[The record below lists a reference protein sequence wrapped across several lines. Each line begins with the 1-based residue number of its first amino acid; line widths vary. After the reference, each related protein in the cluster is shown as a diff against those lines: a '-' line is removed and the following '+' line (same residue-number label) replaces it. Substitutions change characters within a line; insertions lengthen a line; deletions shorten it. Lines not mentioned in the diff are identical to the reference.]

1 MIKLHKIIFETIE
14 IQKKIRSKLSEND
27 FLEREL
33 KNEDDSSARY
43 EFLDGYIRDM
53 GYATATHEL
62 LVGNF
67 IYFLN
72 HFYRKLD
79 FKIYGSNRL
88 LYVEEYNRYFYPD
101 LQMVEGEPVYRD
113 YKQTMKATLNP
124 ALHVEIISESSE
136 EYDHVEKWNCYQ
148 SIPSLKQY
156 VIVSQKEKKVESYRR
171 VEDEWLY
178 VTLHGDSSILKV
190 LNCEISLG
198 DLYEKVVFE
207 N

>member
-1 MIKLHKIIFETIE
+1 MLETVEII
-14 IQKKIRSKLSEND
+14 KKIRVKMSESDYLDKELS
-27 FLEREL
+27 
-33 KNEDDSSARY
+33 NEDDSSARY
-43 EFLDGYIRDM
+43 EFLDGFIRDM

-88 LYVEEYNRYFYPD
+88 LYVEEHNRYFYPD
-101 LQMVEGEPVYRD
+101 LQMVEGEPAYRD
-113 YKQTMKATLNP
+113 YKETMKATLNP
-124 ALHVEIISESSE
+124 ALLVEVISESSE

-156 VIVSQKEKKVESYRR
+156 VLVSQKEKKVESYRR

-178 VTLHGDSSILKV
+178 VSLYGDNATLKV
-190 LNCEISLG
+190 LDCEITLA

-207 N
+207 K

>member
-1 MIKLHKIIFETIE
+1 MLETIE
-14 IQKKIRSKLSEND
+14 INKKIRVEMSESDYLDKELS
-27 FLEREL
+27 
-33 KNEDDSSARY
+33 NEDDSSARY
-43 EFLDGYIRDM
+43 EFLDGFIRDM

-101 LQMVEGEPVYRD
+101 LQMVEGEPAYRD
-113 YKQTMKATLNP
+113 YKETMKATLNP
-124 ALHVEIISESSE
+124 ALLVEVISESSE

-156 VIVSQKEKKVESYRR
+156 VLVSQKEKKVESYRR

-178 VTLHGDSSILKV
+178 VSLYGDNATLKV
-190 LNCEISLG
+190 LDFEITLS

-207 N
+207 K

>member
-1 MIKLHKIIFETIE
+1 MLETVE
-14 IQKKIRSKLSEND
+14 IYKKIRVKMSESDYLDKELS
-27 FLEREL
+27 
-33 KNEDDSSARY
+33 NEDDSSARY
-43 EFLDGYIRDM
+43 EFLDGFIRDM

-88 LYVEEYNRYFYPD
+88 LYVEEHNRYFYTD
-101 LQMVEGEPVYRD
+101 LQMVEGDPAYRD
-113 YKQTMKATLNP
+113 YKETIKATLNP
-124 ALHVEIISESSE
+124 ALLVEVISESSE

-156 VIVSQKEKKVESYRR
+156 VLLSQKEKKVESYRR

-178 VTLHGDSSILKV
+178 VSLYGDNATLKV
-190 LNCEISLG
+190 LDCEITLA

-207 N
+207 K

>member
-1 MIKLHKIIFETIE
+1 MLEAFEIK
-14 IQKKIRSKLSEND
+14 KKIRLKMSESD
-27 FLEREL
+27 YLDREL
-33 KNEDDSSARY
+33 ANEDDSSARY

-88 LYVEEYNRYFYPD
+88 LYIEDFHRYFYPD
-101 LQMVEGEPVYRD
+101 LQMVEGEPIYRD

-124 ALHVEIISESSE
+124 ALLVEVISDSSD
-136 EYDHVEKWNCYQ
+136 EYDHVEKWKCYQ

-156 VIVSQKEKKVESYRR
+156 VMVSQTEKKVESYRR
-171 VEDEWLY
+171 VSDEWLY
-178 VTLHGDSSILKV
+178 VSLHGDNAILKV
-190 LNCEISLG
+190 LDCAITLG
-198 DLYEKVVFE
+198 DLYEKVAFAK
-207 N
+207 

>member
-1 MIKLHKIIFETIE
+1 MLETIE
-14 IQKKIRSKLSEND
+14 IQKKIRVKMSESDYLDKELS
-27 FLEREL
+27 
-33 KNEDDSSARY
+33 NEEDSSARY
-43 EFLDGYIRDM
+43 EFLDGFIRDM

-88 LYVEEYNRYFYPD
+88 LYVEAYNRYFYPD

-113 YKQTMKATLNP
+113 YKETIKATLNP
-124 ALHVEIISESSE
+124 ALLVEVISESSE
-136 EYDHVEKWNCYQ
+136 EYDHVEKWSCYQ
-148 SIPSLKQY
+148 SIPTLKQY
-156 VIVSQKEKKVESYRR
+156 VLVSQKEKKVESYRR

-178 VTLHGDSSILKV
+178 VSLYGDNATLKV
-190 LNCEISLG
+190 LDCEITLA

-207 N
+207 K

>member
-1 MIKLHKIIFETIE
+1 MLETIE
-14 IQKKIRSKLSEND
+14 IKQKIRVKMSESD
-27 FLEREL
+27 YLDREL
-33 KNEDDSSARY
+33 ANEDDSSERY
-43 EFLDGYIRDM
+43 EFLNGYIRDM

-88 LYVEEYNRYFYPD
+88 LYVEDYRRYFYPD
-101 LQMVEGEPVYRD
+101 VQMVEGEPIYRD

-124 ALHVEIISESSE
+124 ALIVEIISVSSD

-171 VEDEWLY
+171 VADEWLY
-178 VTLHGDSSILKV
+178 VSLHGDAATLKV
-190 LNCEISLG
+190 LDCEITLG

-207 N
+207 K

>member
-1 MIKLHKIIFETIE
+1 MLETVE
-14 IQKKIRSKLSEND
+14 INKKIRVKMSESDYLDKELS
-27 FLEREL
+27 
-33 KNEDDSSARY
+33 NEEDSSARY
-43 EFLDGYIRDM
+43 EFLDGFIRDM

-88 LYVEEYNRYFYPD
+88 LYVEAYNRYFYPD

-113 YKQTMKATLNP
+113 YKETIKATLNP
-124 ALHVEIISESSE
+124 ALLVEVISESSE
-136 EYDHVEKWNCYQ
+136 EYDHVEKWSCYQ
-148 SIPSLKQY
+148 SIPTLKQY
-156 VIVSQKEKKVESYRR
+156 VLVSQKEKKVESYRR

-178 VTLHGDSSILKV
+178 VSLYGDNATLKV
-190 LNCEISLG
+190 LDCEITLA

-207 N
+207 K

>member
-1 MIKLHKIIFETIE
+1 MLETIE
-14 IQKKIRSKLSEND
+14 IKKKIRLKMSEND

-33 KNEDDSSARY
+33 ANEDHSSERY

-53 GYATATHEL
+53 GYATPTHEL

-72 HFYRKLD
+72 YFYRKLD

-88 LYVEEYNRYFYPD
+88 LYVEEYHRYFYPD
-101 LQMVEGEPVYRD
+101 LQMVEGEPIYRD

-124 ALHVEIISESSE
+124 SLLVEVISESSE

-148 SIPSLKQY
+148 AIPSLKQY

-171 VEDEWLY
+171 VSDEWLY
-178 VTLHGDSSILKV
+178 VSLHGDNAILKV
-190 LNCEISLG
+190 LDCEITLG

-207 N
+207 K

>member
-1 MIKLHKIIFETIE
+1 MLETVE
-14 IQKKIRSKLSEND
+14 IYKKIRVKMSESDYLDKELS
-27 FLEREL
+27 
-33 KNEDDSSARY
+33 NEDDSSARY
-43 EFLDGYIRDM
+43 EFLDGFIRDM

-88 LYVEEYNRYFYPD
+88 LYVEEHNRYFYPD
-101 LQMVEGEPVYRD
+101 LQMVEGDPAYRD
-113 YKQTMKATLNP
+113 YKETIKATLNP
-124 ALHVEIISESSE
+124 ALLVEVISESSE

-156 VIVSQKEKKVESYRR
+156 VLLSQKEKKVESYRR

-178 VTLHGDSSILKV
+178 VSLYGDNATLKV
-190 LNCEISLG
+190 LDCEITLA

-207 N
+207 K

>member
-1 MIKLHKIIFETIE
+1 MLETVEII
-14 IQKKIRSKLSEND
+14 KKIRVKMSESDYLDKELS
-27 FLEREL
+27 
-33 KNEDDSSARY
+33 NEDDSSARY
-43 EFLDGYIRDM
+43 EFLDGFIRDM

-88 LYVEEYNRYFYPD
+88 LYVEAYNRYFYPD

-113 YKQTMKATLNP
+113 YKETIKATLNP
-124 ALHVEIISESSE
+124 ALLVEVISESSE
-136 EYDHVEKWNCYQ
+136 EYDHVEKWSCYQ
-148 SIPSLKQY
+148 SIPTLKQY
-156 VIVSQKEKKVESYRR
+156 VLVSQKEKKVESYRR

-178 VTLHGDSSILKV
+178 VSLYGDNATLKV
-190 LNCEISLG
+190 LDCEITLA

-207 N
+207 K

>member
-1 MIKLHKIIFETIE
+1 MLETIE
-14 IQKKIRSKLSEND
+14 IQKKIRVKMSESDYLDKELS
-27 FLEREL
+27 
-33 KNEDDSSARY
+33 NEDDSSARY
-43 EFLDGYIRDM
+43 EFLDGFIRDM

-88 LYVEEYNRYFYPD
+88 LYVEAYNRYFYPD

-113 YKQTMKATLNP
+113 YKETIKATLNP
-124 ALHVEIISESSE
+124 ALLVEVISESSE
-136 EYDHVEKWNCYQ
+136 EYDHVEKWSCYQ
-148 SIPSLKQY
+148 SIPTLKQY
-156 VIVSQKEKKVESYRR
+156 VLVSQKEKKVESYRR

-178 VTLHGDSSILKV
+178 VSLYGDNATLKV
-190 LNCEISLG
+190 LDCEITLA

-207 N
+207 K

>member
-1 MIKLHKIIFETIE
+1 MLETVE
-14 IQKKIRSKLSEND
+14 INKKIRVKMSESDYLNKELS
-27 FLEREL
+27 
-33 KNEDDSSARY
+33 NEDDSSARY
-43 EFLDGYIRDM
+43 EFLDGFIRDM

-101 LQMVEGEPVYRD
+101 LQMVELEPVYRD
-113 YKQTMKATLNP
+113 YEETMKATLNP
-124 ALHVEIISESSE
+124 ALLVEVISESSE

-156 VIVSQKEKKVESYRR
+156 VLVSQKEKKVESYRR
-171 VEDEWLY
+171 VKDEWLY
-178 VTLHGDSSILKV
+178 VSLYGDNATLKV
-190 LNCEISLG
+190 LDCEITLA
-198 DLYEKVVFE
+198 DLYEKAVFE
-207 N
+207 K

>member
-1 MIKLHKIIFETIE
+1 MLETVE
-14 IQKKIRSKLSEND
+14 INKKIRVKMSESDYLDKELS
-27 FLEREL
+27 
-33 KNEDDSSARY
+33 NEDDSSARY
-43 EFLDGYIRDM
+43 EFLDGFIRDM

-88 LYVEEYNRYFYPD
+88 LYVEEHNRYFYPD
-101 LQMVEGEPVYRD
+101 LQMVEGEPAYRD
-113 YKQTMKATLNP
+113 YKETMKATLNP
-124 ALHVEIISESSE
+124 ALLVEVISESSE

-156 VIVSQKEKKVESYRR
+156 VLVSQKEKKVESYRR

-178 VTLHGDSSILKV
+178 VSLYGDNATLKV
-190 LNCEISLG
+190 LDFEITLS

-207 N
+207 K

>member
-1 MIKLHKIIFETIE
+1 MLETVE
-14 IQKKIRSKLSEND
+14 INKKIRVKMSESDYLDKELS
-27 FLEREL
+27 
-33 KNEDDSSARY
+33 NEDDSSARY
-43 EFLDGYIRDM
+43 EFLDGFIRDM

-88 LYVEEYNRYFYPD
+88 LYVEAYNRYFYPD

-113 YKQTMKATLNP
+113 YKETIKATLNP
-124 ALHVEIISESSE
+124 ALLVEVISESSE
-136 EYDHVEKWNCYQ
+136 EYDHVEKWSCYQ
-148 SIPSLKQY
+148 SIPTLKQY
-156 VIVSQKEKKVESYRR
+156 VLVSQKEKKVESYRR

-178 VTLHGDSSILKV
+178 VSLYGDNATLKV
-190 LNCEISLG
+190 LDCEITLA

-207 N
+207 K